1 MNNELCEG
9 ASGDAAVVR
18 YPRITAKRNV
28 NETTE
33 ICERNWVTNPAPFF
47 LVMSF
52 WSYLYDDT
60 PRLLNLFILSR
71 NMSKKMN
78 TNKSN
83 PNFLDFSCSVR
94 YNVQSLSIGTVLIVY
109 IVIQNR

>member
-33 ICERNWVTNPAPFF
+33 IWERNWVTNPAPFF

-52 WSYLYDDT
+52 GVICMTTPRDYLIYLYCQEIFSHEL
-60 PRLLNLFILSR
+60 RLR
-71 NMSKKMN
+71 H
-78 TNKSN
+78 
-83 PNFLDFSCSVR
+83 LDPPGKASF
-94 YNVQSLSIGTVLIVY
+94 
-109 IVIQNR
+109 